1 KVYTVHR
8 REKAYVRFSC
18 NTGGAMGMNMVTK
31 GVHNVIEFLT
41 YDFPYMDVIGIS
53 GTGNHR
59 FIGPVTSSR
68 TTCCSELDQ
77 ATWQISILKDSN
89 QRRDRERKLTR
100 YTRSTSS
107 SYTICDMMHI
117 SKSENKY
124 GCIGGAQYAQEP
136 HRLCCCRLSIGGF
149 NTHASKIV
157 FDIFIATCQDPAQNM
172 ESSQGS
178 TMMKPLMGKIYNY
191 LSLHHLLT

>member
-1 KVYTVHR
+1 MSGHLV
-8 REKAYVRFSC
+8 
-18 NTGGAMGMNMVTK
+18 NL
-31 GVHNVIEFLT
+31 VINPKCF
-41 YDFPYMDVIGIS
+41 
-53 GTGNHR
+53 
-59 FIGPVTSSR
+59 
-68 TTCCSELDQ
+68 
-77 ATWQISILKDSN
+77 K
-89 QRRDRERKLTR
+89 
-100 YTRSTSS
+100 
-107 SYTICDMMHI
+107 HI

-157 FDIFIATCQDPAQNM
+157 FDIFIATCQDPAQNI